1 MSTLVFF
8 HAHPDDE
15 ASQTAGSMVLAAE
28 RGHRVV
34 VVFATGGEHGT
45 VPEDLAPG
53 ETVAQRRR
61 AEAQAS
67 ARVLGI
73 ARVAWLGYHDS
84 GMTGW
89 PQNTDP
95 LSFVQA
101 SLDQA
106 GGRLAD
112 ILDEEDAD
120 VLVTYDWHGNYGHP
134 DHVKVHRVAYRAAQL
149 ASHRPRV
156 LEQTTNRDDMG
167 RMAARAAALGI
178 DLSFGEMLGDDGL
191 PIGLPE
197 SEIGWRV
204 DVSGVLDRKRAALA
218 AHGSQ
223 SDTQWMLSL
232 PQEAFGAWM
241 GNEYYREEGR
251 AGLMVDGWP
260 FEEAEVQPPPS

>member
-95 LSFVQA
+95 LRFVQA

-106 GGRLAD
+106 GGRLAG

-120 VLVTYDWHGNYGHP
+120 VLVTYDWHGNY
-134 DHVKVHRVAYRAAQL
+134 
-149 ASHRPRV
+149 
-156 LEQTTNRDDMG
+156 
-167 RMAARAAALGI
+167 
-178 DLSFGEMLGDDGL
+178 
-191 PIGLPE
+191 
-197 SEIGWRV
+197 
-204 DVSGVLDRKRAALA
+204 
-218 AHGSQ
+218 
-223 SDTQWMLSL
+223 
-232 PQEAFGAWM
+232 
-241 GNEYYREEGR
+241 
-251 AGLMVDGWP
+251 
-260 FEEAEVQPPPS
+260 